1 MAASPQTVSEYIK
14 TFPKG
19 TQEKLAAIRKVI
31 KEVAPAAAESVSYRI
46 AGYKLDGKALM
57 YFAGHS
63 QHVAVYPI
71 PPLPAAT
78 EKEIKPYLVSK
89 GTLRFALD
97 EPLPL
102 GLIRKVA
109 QGHVKRV
116 QGTQAA
122 KKPVAKKAASKKT
135 AKKRVAKK

>member
-1 MAASPQTVSEYIK
+1 MADGPQTVSEYIK

-19 TQEKLAAIRKVI
+19 TQEKLVAIRKII
-31 KEVAPAAAESVSYRI
+31 KSVAPDAVESVSYRI

-71 PPLPAAT
+71 PPLPPAD
-78 EKEIKPYLVSK
+78 EKQVKPYLVSK

-97 EPLPL
+97 KPLPL

-116 QGTQAA
+116 E
-122 KKPVAKKAASKKT
+122 KASKK
-135 AKKRVAKK
+135 

>member
-1 MAASPQTVSEYIK
+1 MADNPQTVSEYIK

-19 TQEKLAAIRKVI
+19 TQEKLVAIRKII
-31 KEVAPAAAESVSYRI
+31 KSVVPDAAESVSYRI
-46 AGYKLDGKALM
+46 AGYKLDGKVLM

-71 PPLPAAT
+71 PPLPAET
-78 EKEIKPYLVSK
+78 ERAVRPYLVSK

-97 EPLPL
+97 KPLPL

-109 QGHVKRV
+109 QGHLKRV
-116 QGTQAA
+116 RASGSKA
-122 KKPVAKKAASKKT
+122 KAATKATKAKT
-135 AKKRVAKK
+135 KRSTK

>member
-1 MAASPQTVSEYIK
+1 MASAPASVAEYIK

-19 TQEKLAAIRKVI
+19 TQEKLVAIRKII
-31 KEVAPAAAESVSYRI
+31 KDVAPTASESVSYRI
-46 AGYKLDGKALM
+46 AGYKLDGKVLM

-71 PPLPAAT
+71 PPLPAET
-78 EKEIKPYLVSK
+78 ERAVRPYLVSK

-97 EPLPL
+97 KPLPL

-109 QGHVKRV
+109 QGHVRRV
-116 QGTQAA
+116 RPAGA
-122 KKPVAKKAASKKT
+122 KAPAKKAPKK
-135 AKKRVAKK
+135 AAPEKRAAEK

>member
-1 MAASPQTVSEYIK
+1 MADTPQTVSEYIM
-14 TFPKG
+14 TFPKA
-19 TQEKLAAIRKVI
+19 TQEKLHAIRKII
-31 KEVAPAAAESVSYRI
+31 KDVAPAAVESVSYRI
-46 AGYKLDGKALM
+46 AGYKLDGKVLM

-71 PPLPAAT
+71 PPLPAET
-78 EKEIKPYLVSK
+78 ETAVKPYLVSK

-97 EPLPL
+97 KPLPL

-116 QGTQAA
+116 RAAAA
-122 KKPVAKKAASKKT
+122 KPAKKAAP
-135 AKKRVAKK
+135 KKRSTKK

>member
-1 MAASPQTVSEYIK
+1 MADGPQTVSEYIK

-19 TQEKLAAIRKVI
+19 TQEKLTAIRKII
-31 KEVAPAAAESVSYRI
+31 KSVAPAAVESVSYRI
-46 AGYKLDGKALM
+46 AGYKLDGKVLM

-71 PPLPAAT
+71 PPLPPAD
-78 EKEIKPYLVSK
+78 EKQVKPYLVSK

-97 EPLPL
+97 KPLPL

-109 QGHVKRV
+109 QGHLRRVGASGSKAKTTTKKATKAKTKR
-116 QGTQAA
+116 AA
-122 KKPVAKKAASKKT
+122 K
-135 AKKRVAKK
+135 